1 MNIGEALLRPVVGL
15 GTTVWFVTVLAAFA
29 GSTSKPVYS
38 ADVSWTNR
46 IVSDYHSWIGVH
58 GKRRDMIHQGIDI
71 VGPSGQDIIAI
82 ADGWIA
88 ETHDER
94 CMGPTVVIDHGRD
107 KEGRRL
113 IALYGHVQDILVEEG
128 QRVSRGDI
136 VARLGNN
143 HHKYRCIS
151 GVRHLHLQLGQKR
164 RFRKGT
170 AWGTAYF
177 LKDYSEAINPHLLWA
192 DGPNQITCFDKDRNY
207 PPGTITYP
215 VPC

>member
-1 MNIGEALLRPVVGL
+1 
-15 GTTVWFVTVLAAFA
+15 
-29 GSTSKPVYS
+29 
-38 ADVSWTNR
+38 
-46 IVSDYHSWIGVH
+46 
-58 GKRRDMIHQGIDI
+58 MIHQGIDI

-143 HHKYRCIS
+143 HHKYRGMCA
-151 GVRHLHLQLGQKR
+151 V
-164 RFRKGT
+164 
-170 AWGTAYF
+170 AYF
-177 LKDYSEAINPHLLWA
+177 DIVTLIF
-192 DGPNQITCFDKDRNY
+192 G
-207 PPGTITYP
+207 G
-215 VPC
+215 